1 MVNFPNHI
9 LTATLNSPTL
19 LDLSLSSDTSIC
31 SALAFHCLGN
41 FNHVVVSVSID
52 FPSHSKGGDSFH
64 HAAYVY
70 FYAD

>member
-1 MVNFPNHI
+1 M
-9 LTATLNSPTL
+9 
-19 LDLSLSSDTSIC
+19 DLSLSSDTSIC

-64 HAAYVY
+64 PAAYVY

>member
-1 MVNFPNHI
+1 M
-9 LTATLNSPTL
+9 
-19 LDLSLSSDTSIC
+19 DLSLSSDTSIC

-70 FYAD
+70 FYADWYGHVVTDEMFHGGIPL